1 MTMKNKNQSTRPLF
15 PHEIPGQQI
24 SNIDTPRLIKGY
36 ADVFLHYSDQELV
49 DRFNGLVGLAYNNLW
64 LQALRVALIGE
75 FGNRGI
81 DISAIVTKE
90 GERIV
95 SVSYAR
101 AMKLVQDGGD
111 KKLVGVGPR
120 HFERPSA

>member
-1 MTMKNKNQSTRPLF
+1 MNIDNVKKDRPLF
-15 PHEIPGQQI
+15 PHEIQGQQV
-24 SNIDTPRLIKGY
+24 SNIDTPKLIKGY

-49 DRFNGLVGLAYNNLW
+49 DEFNGLVGRAYNSIW
-64 LQALRVALIGE
+64 LQALRSALISE
-75 FGNRGI
+75 FGNRQV
-81 DISAIVTKE
+81 DILAIVTKE

-111 KKLVGVGPR
+111 KKLVGVGR
-120 HFERPSA
+120 GHKRPSA